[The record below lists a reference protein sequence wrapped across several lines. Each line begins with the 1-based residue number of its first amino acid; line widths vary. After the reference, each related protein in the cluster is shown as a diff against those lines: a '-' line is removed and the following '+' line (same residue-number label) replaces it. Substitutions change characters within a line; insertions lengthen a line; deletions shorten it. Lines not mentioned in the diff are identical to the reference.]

1 MRFTNVNFSIPR
13 ETPKG
18 LFILLSFGHVHLPRL
33 GLIIPSS
40 NTTMEPEFHKM
51 LPNSFTVHV
60 ARLKLREVTVKG
72 LIEMERGI
80 EEEASK
86 LADANVDVIGFG
98 CTSGSLLKGLGYD
111 KEIEKRIEKAS
122 MKPAVATAG
131 ALAKALNTLEIRNVA
146 VVTPYI
152 REINEL
158 ERNFL
163 EANGFNVIDLKGL
176 GLRDNLKIGEVNS
189 QTAYKLVLEVDYK
202 SADGIF
208 ISCTNLRTIH
218 VIEKLENKL
227 KKQLFQVTPQLYG
240 LCLKN
245 AKFQ

>member
-1 MRFTNVNFSIPR
+1 
-13 ETPKG
+13 
-18 LFILLSFGHVHLPRL
+18 
-33 GLIIPSS
+33 
-40 NTTMEPEFHKM
+40 
-51 LPNSFTVHV
+51 
-60 ARLKLREVTVKG
+60 
-72 LIEMERGI
+72 MERGI

-131 ALAKALNTLEIRNVA
+131 AVVKALKTLEIRKVA

-163 EANGFNVIDLKGL
+163 EVNGYNVIDLKGL